1 MKGSGME
8 PVRFVVN
15 PSKAESRLE
24 RLTEEELASR
34 ATALGLETE
43 EIIKATDGS
52 SILDQYLKLDGQR
65 KFGRETWKI
74 LLWTLL
80 GLVFV
85 ELILQRIFGRVRT

>member
-1 MKGSGME
+1 MTGDGVE
-8 PVRFVVN
+8 TARFVVN
-15 PSKAESRLE
+15 PSTRESRLE
-24 RLTEEELASR
+24 RLTDEEITAR
-34 ATALGLETE
+34 ATALGLETK
-43 EIIKATDGS
+43 EIIKS
-52 SILDQYLKLDGQR
+52 SDESSVLDQYLKLDGER